1 MEINANLDETTFLS
15 AEDFEWIPSP
25 LAGVDRVMLDR
36 VGDEVAV
43 ATSIVRYA
51 PGAHFDPH
59 GHALGEEFIVL
70 DGVFSDEH
78 GDYPAGTYIRNP
90 PGTSHTPSSEP
101 GCVIWVKLRQFDD
114 EDLTPLTTEIPAY
127 SSDKAGQK
135 QVIYEYK
142 DEEVSWVHVPAGER
156 YAFSSDFHTR
166 ELLLLS
172 GELTWQQEETHT
184 LKTWSWIRI
193 RPGQPLRI
201 NAVTDCV
208 LFSKTRPEYRDPR
221 G

>member
-1 MEINANLDETTFLS
+1 MEINANLDETVFLES
-15 AEDFEWIPSP
+15 AGFEWIPSP

-70 DGVFSDEH
+70 EGVFSDEH
-78 GDYPAGTYIRNP
+78 GDYHAGTYIRNP

-114 EDLTPLTTEIPAY
+114 DDLTPHTSQIPEYDA
-127 SSDKAGQK
+127 SGSGQK
-135 QVIYEYK
+135 NVIYEYGS
-142 DEEVSWVHVPAGER
+142 EEISWVHVPAGER
-156 YAFSSDFHTR
+156 FAFSSHFHTR

-172 GELTWQQEETHT
+172 GEVTWQQAETYT
-184 LKTWSWIRI
+184 LKPWSWIRI

-201 NAVTDCV
+201 NAVKDAV

-221 G
+221 A